1 MWTVLSELDLF
12 FKKPEMTSLLHRQ
25 INRILAEPMDSL
37 DLISSNPTR
46 LVQELMDRAVRDKV
60 SDLHFEPTEI
70 GITVRFRLDG
80 ILKVVQEIPLRM
92 RAEVLSRLKVM
103 ATLDIAEKRRP
114 QDGRIRFQHMGQG
127 IDIRVSTLPTEF
139 GEKIVLRVLDQ
150 SSVDLDLDRL
160 GFGQDRLEQFERT
173 FRLPYGMI
181 LITGPTGAGKS
192 TTLYSVL
199 KRLRSPEV
207 NITTVE
213 DPIEYRLEGI
223 VQTAV
228 KPDIDLTFAKALRT
242 ILRQDPNVIM
252 VGEIRDL
259 ETAQIAVRA
268 ALTGHLVLST
278 LHTNDAPSAVTR
290 LIDMGIEPFL
300 VSSAV
305 NLIVAQRLVR
315 RTCPDCGVPDPRTSS
330 LLQVLDEKNLQ
341 GEWTRGTGCPTCAH
355 AGYRGR
361 MGIFEMMPLSES
373 LRDLVAKGV
382 DANRLREQA
391 LREGM
396 STLRQ
401 EAISKARVGL
411 TSLEE
416 VLRETAS

>member
-1 MWTVLSELDLF
+1 
-12 FKKPEMTSLLHRQ
+12 MTSLLHRQ
-25 INRILAEPMDSL
+25 LSRLLADPIDPGE
-37 DLISSNPTR
+37 LISSDPTQ
-46 LVQELMDRAVRDKV
+46 LVQELMDRAVKGKV
-60 SDLHFEPTEI
+60 SDLHFEPSET

-103 ATLDIAEKRRP
+103 ALLDIAEKRRP

-150 SSVDLDLDRL
+150 SAVDLDLEKL
-160 GFGQDRLEQFERT
+160 GFEGGRLELFERT

-228 KPDIDLTFAKALRT
+228 KPDIELTFAKALRT

-259 ETAQIAVRA
+259 ETAQIAIRA

-315 RTCPDCGVPDPRTSS
+315 RTCPDCGASDPRAHS
-330 LLQVLDEKNLQ
+330 LLHILGELDAT
-341 GEWTRGTGCPTCAH
+341 GEWTRGKGCPTCVN
-355 AGYRGR
+355 AGYKGR
-361 MGIFEMMPLSES
+361 MGVFEMMPMSES
-373 LRDLVAKGV
+373 LRTLVAEGV
-382 DANRLREQA
+382 DANRLRELA

-401 EAISKARVGL
+401 EALAKARGGL

>member
-1 MWTVLSELDLF
+1 MH
-12 FKKPEMTSLLHRQ
+12 PLHRE
-25 INRILAEPMDSL
+25 LTLFLEPRQASDPASAQGTG
-37 DLISSNPTR
+37 PVR
-46 LVQELMDRAVRDKV
+46 LVQELLEQAVRQGV
-60 SDLHFEPTEI
+60 SDLHFEPHAQ

-80 ILKVVQEIPLRM
+80 VLRLVQEIPAIIK
-92 RAEVLSRLKVM
+92 AEVLSRIKVM
-103 ATLDIAEKRRP
+103 ASLDIAEKRRP
-114 QDGRIRFQHMGQG
+114 QDGRIRFQHLGQS
-127 IDIRVSTLPTEF
+127 IDVRVSTLPTEF
-139 GEKIVLRVLDQ
+139 GEKIVLRILDQ
-150 SSVDLDLDRL
+150 SAMDLDLARL
-160 GFGQDRLEQFERT
+160 GLDEARLGLFEKV

-199 KRLRSPEV
+199 NALRSPEV

-228 KPDIDLTFAKALRT
+228 KPDIGLTFAQALRT

-278 LHTNDAPSAVTR
+278 LHTNDAPSAVAR
-290 LIDMGIEPFL
+290 LVDMGIEPFL

-315 RTCPDCGVPDPRTSS
+315 RLCPKCKVPDPRARA
-330 LLQVLDEKNLQ
+330 LLASLDEPWSE
-341 GEWTRGTGCPTCAH
+341 GEWSAPVGCPACGNS
-355 AGYRGR
+355 GYKGR
-361 MGIFEMMPLSES
+361 VGLFEILPLTESFRSRVAAREDANKLREAALSEGLVN
-373 LRDLVAKGV
+373 LRS
-382 DANRLREQA
+382 DAL
-391 LREGM
+391 
-396 STLRQ
+396 
-401 EAISKARVGL
+401 SKAREGI

-416 VLRETAS
+416 VVRETCT

>member
-1 MWTVLSELDLF
+1 
-12 FKKPEMTSLLHRQ
+12 MTLLLQRQ
-25 INRILAEPMDSL
+25 LQRLLADPIVPGE
-37 DLISSNPTR
+37 LISSDPVR
-46 LVQELMDRAVRDKV
+46 LVQELLDRAVRGKV
-60 SDLHFEPTEI
+60 SDLHFEPS
-70 GITVRFRLDG
+70 GNGVTVRFRLDG
-80 ILKVVQEIPLRM
+80 ILEVVQEIPDRM
-92 RAEVLSRLKVM
+92 RAEVLSRIKVM
-103 ATLDIAEKRRP
+103 ASLDIAEKRRP
-114 QDGRIRFQHMGQG
+114 QDGRIRFQHMGKP
-127 IDIRVSTLPTEF
+127 IDVRVSTLPTEH
-139 GEKIVLRVLDQ
+139 GEKIVLRILDQ
-150 SSVDLDLDRL
+150 SAVELDLDKL
-160 GFGQDRLEQFERT
+160 GFGRERLETFERT

-199 KRLRSPEV
+199 KRLRSPKV

-228 KPDIDLTFAKALRT
+228 KPEIDLTFAKALRT

-252 VGEIRDL
+252 VGEIRDQ
-259 ETAQIAVRA
+259 ETAEIAVRA

-315 RTCPDCGVPDPRTSS
+315 RVCPVCSAPDPRAAS
-330 LLQVLDEKNLQ
+330 LLHALGAPGL
-341 GEWTRGTGCPTCAH
+341 RGDWRRGSGCVSCAH
-355 AGYRGR
+355 QGYKGR
-361 MGIFEMMPLSES
+361 VGIFEVLPMSEPI
-373 LRDLVAKGV
+373 RALVAERA
-382 DANRLREQA
+382 DANRLRDQA
-391 LREGM
+391 LLEGM

-401 EAISKARVGL
+401 EALAKAQSGE

>member
-1 MWTVLSELDLF
+1 
-12 FKKPEMTSLLHRQ
+12 MTSLLQRQ
-25 INRILAEPMDSL
+25 LDRLLADPIDPGE
-37 DLISSNPTR
+37 LISSDPTQ
-46 LVQELMDRAVRDKV
+46 LVQELMDRAVKGKV
-60 SDLHFEPTEI
+60 SDLHFEPSEL

-80 ILKVVQEIPLRM
+80 ILRVVQEIPLRM

-103 ATLDIAEKRRP
+103 ASLDIAEKRRP

-150 SSVDLDLDRL
+150 SAVDLDLEKL
-160 GFGQDRLEQFERT
+160 GFEGNRLELFERT

-259 ETAQIAVRA
+259 ETAQIAIRA

-315 RTCPDCGVPDPRTSS
+315 RTCPDCGAPDPRAPS
-330 LLQVLDEKNLQ
+330 LLHILAEPDTN
-341 GEWTRGTGCPTCAH
+341 GEWTRGKGCSTCAN
-355 AGYRGR
+355 AGYKSR
-361 MGIFEMMPLSES
+361 MGIFEMMPMSES
-373 LRDLVAKGV
+373 LRALVAAGV
-382 DANRLREQA
+382 DANRLRDQA

-401 EAISKARVGL
+401 EALAKARVGL

>member
-1 MWTVLSELDLF
+1 
-12 FKKPEMTSLLHRQ
+12 MTSLLHRQ
-25 INRILAEPMDSL
+25 LSRLLADPFDPGE
-37 DLISSNPTR
+37 LISSDPTQ
-46 LVQELMDRAVRDKV
+46 LVQELMDRAVKGKV
-60 SDLHFEPTEI
+60 SDLHFEPSEL

-103 ATLDIAEKRRP
+103 ALLDIAEKRRP

-150 SSVDLDLDRL
+150 SAVDLDLEKL
-160 GFGQDRLEQFERT
+160 GFEGGRLELFELT

-228 KPDIDLTFAKALRT
+228 KPDIELTFAKALRT

-259 ETAQIAVRA
+259 ETAQIAIRA

-315 RTCPDCGVPDPRTSS
+315 RTCPDCGASDPRAHS
-330 LLQVLDEKNLQ
+330 LLHILGELDAT
-341 GEWTRGTGCPTCAH
+341 GEWTRGKGCPTCVN
-355 AGYRGR
+355 AGYKGR
-361 MGIFEMMPLSES
+361 MGVFEMMPMSES
-373 LRDLVAKGV
+373 LRTLVAEGV
-382 DANRLREQA
+382 DANRLRELA

-401 EAISKARVGL
+401 EALAKARGGL